1 MIFGTARATVKDL
14 VTAIGQLSDRQ
25 YMMPCQTLSGSSV
38 GQHVR
43 HVVELF
49 QCLVN
54 GYTTGTVNYDARPR
68 NQAIST
74 HKEIAAECLAAIAKA
89 ITHPDRA
96 MLLQTSFGPEDKP
109 CVISTTYFREI
120 VYNIEH
126 AIHHMALIRI
136 GITEVS
142 DIGLPQEFGVAP
154 STLKYQAQCAR

>member
-14 VTAIGQLSDRQ
+14 VIALDQLSDRQ
-25 YMMPCQTLSGSSV
+25 YTMSCQTLSGSSV

-54 GYTTGTVNYDARPR
+54 GYTIGTVNYDARPR
-68 NQAIST
+68 NQAIAI
-74 HKEIAAECLAAIAKA
+74 HKEVAAECLAAITNAIANPDKA
-89 ITHPDRA
+89 L
-96 MLLQTSFGPEDKP
+96 LLQTSLGPEDKP

-120 VYNIEH
+120 VYNTEH

-142 DIGLPQEFGVAP
+142 DIELPQEFGVAP

>member
-1 MIFGTARATVKDL
+1 MIFGTVRATVKDL
-14 VTAIGQLSDRQ
+14 VSALEQLTDRQ
-25 YMMPCQTLSGSSV
+25 YTMSCQTLSGSSV

-54 GYTTGTVNYDARPR
+54 GYATGAVNYDARPR
-68 NQAIST
+68 NQAIAT
-74 HKEIAAECLAAIAKA
+74 HKEVAAECLATIAHVIA
-89 ITHPDRA
+89 HPDKP
-96 MLLQTSFGPEDKP
+96 MLLETGMNSDDQPGI
-109 CVISTTYFREI
+109 ISTTYFREI

-142 DIGLPQEFGVAP
+142 DIRLPQEFGVAP
-154 STLKYQAQCAR
+154 STLKYQAQCAQ

>member
-1 MIFGTARATVKDL
+1 MIFGTVRATVKDL
-14 VTAIGQLSDRQ
+14 VTALEQLTDRQ
-25 YMMPCQTLSGSSV
+25 YTMSCQTLSGSSV

-43 HVVELF
+43 HIVELF

-54 GYTTGTVNYDARPR
+54 GYTTGAVNYDARPR
-68 NQAIST
+68 NQAIAN
-74 HKEIAAECLAAIAKA
+74 HKEVAAECLANIVNAIA
-89 ITHPDRA
+89 HPDRP
-96 MLLQTSFGPEDKP
+96 MLLETSFGPDTNP
-109 CVISTTYFREI
+109 YIISTTYFREI

>member
-1 MIFGTARATVKDL
+1 MIFGTVRTTVKDL
-14 VTAIGQLSDRQ
+14 ASALDQLTDRQ
-25 YMMPCQTLSGSSV
+25 YTMSCRTLSGSSV

-43 HVVELF
+43 HIVELF

-54 GYTTGTVNYDARPR
+54 GYPTGVVNYDARPR
-68 NQAIST
+68 NQAIAN
-74 HKEIAAECLAAIAKA
+74 HKEVAAECLANIINT
-89 ITHPDRA
+89 ITHPDKP
-96 MLLQTSFGPEDKP
+96 MLLETGMNTDDQPGI
-109 CVISTTYFREI
+109 ISTTYFREI

-154 STLKYQAQCAR
+154 STLNYQARCAQ

>member
-1 MIFGTARATVKDL
+1 MIFGTVRATVRDL
-14 VTAIGQLSDRQ
+14 VTALDRLNDRQ
-25 YMMPCQTLSGSSV
+25 YTMSCQTLSGSSV

-54 GYTTGTVNYDARPR
+54 GYATGAVNYDARPR
-68 NQAIST
+68 NQAIAT
-74 HKEIAAECLAAIAKA
+74 HKEVAAECLANITNA
-89 ITHPDRA
+89 ITHPDKA
-96 MLLQTSFGPEDKP
+96 MLLQTSFGPDDKP
-109 CVISTTYFREI
+109 STISTTYFREI

-136 GITEVS
+136 GIGEVS

-154 STLKYQAQCAR
+154 STLKYQAQCAQ